1 MSDIPPKWE
10 ELTPEQQA
18 ALVEFGQRFAEGLRK
33 LADAFN
39 ALTAAAV
46 EAHRQVEAL
55 GLMGETAPFV
65 LDGDIPWVV
74 EDDDTTPTPAG
85 DNSP

>member
-1 MSDIPPKWE
+1 MTDYPRKWE

-18 ALVEFGQRFAEGLRK
+18 ALVEFGKRLAVGMRQ
-33 LADAFN
+33 LADAFS

-46 EAHRQVEAL
+46 EAQRQVEPL
-55 GLMGETAPFV
+55 GLMRETAPFV

-74 EDDDTTPTPAG
+74 EDDDADPTPDG
-85 DNSP
+85 DISS